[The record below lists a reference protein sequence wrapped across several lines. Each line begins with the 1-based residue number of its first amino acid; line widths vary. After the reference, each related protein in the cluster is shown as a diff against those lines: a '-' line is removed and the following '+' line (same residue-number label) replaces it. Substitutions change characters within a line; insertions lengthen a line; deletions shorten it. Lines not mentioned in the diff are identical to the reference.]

1 MSNTYNL
8 TQAYLEVL
16 NKLDEGYSFEDLK
29 DTLDSIEEELNIKVD
44 NTIGLKRSLDA
55 DVETIDK
62 EIKRLQAIK
71 TKTNISDRLKG
82 YLLDML
88 EQRQLDKYRTSTN
101 YIYKRNNG
109 PSKEVTD
116 EKLIPKEYWVSQ
128 APKLNNKMLTD
139 DLKNGKDVP
148 GAKLKHTVSLVVK

>member
-1 MSNTYNL
+1 MQEVTLSLKEYNNLLKDSRDLMLISLENKHLKRQLSTANEHIDDLNDNVNLYISLYQSADARQTERINDWRSISMSNTYNL

-71 TKTNISDRLKG
+71 TKTNISDRLK
-82 YLLDML
+82 
-88 EQRQLDKYRTSTN
+88 
-101 YIYKRNNG
+101 
-109 PSKEVTD
+109 VTYS
-116 EKLIPKEYWVSQ
+116 IC
-128 APKLNNKMLTD
+128 
-139 DLKNGKDVP
+139 
-148 GAKLKHTVSLVVK
+148 